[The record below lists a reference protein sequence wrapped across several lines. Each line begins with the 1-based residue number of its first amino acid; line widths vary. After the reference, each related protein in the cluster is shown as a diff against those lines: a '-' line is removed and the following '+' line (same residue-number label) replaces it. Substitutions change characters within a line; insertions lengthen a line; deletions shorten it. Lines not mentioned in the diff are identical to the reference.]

1 MNTSSLVYQLLA
13 DLIVLAHVAFVV
25 FAVFG
30 GLVAARWR
38 WLVWIHLPAVIWA
51 AIVEFFGWF
60 CPLTPLENWLR
71 QRGGERGYAS
81 DFIARYIL
89 PTLYPEEL
97 TREVQIALGAF
108 VILINLTIYTWIFRT
123 RKTNRDS

>member
-1 MNTSSLVYQLLA
+1 MNTSSLLYQLLA

-25 FAVFG
+25 FAVLG
-30 GLVAARWR
+30 GLLAARWR

-71 QRGGERGYAS
+71 QRGGERGYTS

-108 VILINLTIYTWIFRT
+108 VILINLKIYTWIFRT
-123 RKTNRDS
+123 RKTNQDS

>member
-1 MNTSSLVYQLLA
+1 MNTSSLLYQLLA

-25 FAVFG
+25 FAVLG
-30 GLVAARWR
+30 GLLAARWR
-38 WLVWIHLPAVIWA
+38 RLVWIHLPAVIWA

-71 QRGGERGYAS
+71 QRGGERGYTS

-108 VILINLTIYTWIFRT
+108 VILINLTIYIWIFR
-123 RKTNRDS
+123 RKMTSQDS